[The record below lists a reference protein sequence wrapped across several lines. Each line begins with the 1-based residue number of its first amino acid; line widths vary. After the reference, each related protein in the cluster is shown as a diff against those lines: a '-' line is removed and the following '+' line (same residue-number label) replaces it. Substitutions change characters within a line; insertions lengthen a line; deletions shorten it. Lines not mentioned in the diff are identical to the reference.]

1 MLMKAIGI
9 TILIGVDGI
18 SILVDI
24 TGITIMLELPHCF
37 AFFVKLH
44 VCRGHHEAQ
53 ISIARLT
60 RRKLN

>member
-37 AFFVKLH
+37 AFFIKLH
-44 VCRGHHEAQ
+44 CRGHYGAQ